1 MEETELLFLFFIGF
15 VVFLILFIR
24 SDQAAKKL
32 QQEIQQ
38 LKQAVVLRNQK
49 IADLQKESDSLK
61 GEIDRLETENM
72 RFVLNPHSFRNTL
85 SSIQNLATRT
95 YKSVVGLS
103 GIMDFMLYDSRQPMV
118 ALEKE
123 LDFLKEYVNIYLIQ
137 LKAGIR
143 KEIKTDLGDS
153 PGFAESHLIAPMIT
167 ASFVENAFKHGD
179 MDSDESFI
187 SVQIRVVADHTIEYS
202 VRNGIRRDGNSR
214 QSGGLGQETMIKRLN
229 KLYPNLY
236 HFESS
241 AENMIYT
248 ATLRLTLHEKQA
260 LVHSGR

>member
-1 MEETELLFLFFIGF
+1 MESEGLTFIFFVGF
-15 VVFLILFIR
+15 VVFLILYIR
-24 SDQAAKKL
+24 ANQSIQTLRHEVHQLLRQIAAK
-32 QQEIQQ
+32 
-38 LKQAVVLRNQK
+38 NQK
-49 IADLQKESDSLK
+49 IADLETQIEGLK
-61 GEIDRLETENM
+61 AEIDRLETENM

-103 GIMDFMLYDSRQPMV
+103 GIMDFMLYDSRQPLV

-143 KEIKTDLGDS
+143 KEIKTDLVDS
-153 PGFAESHLIAPMIT
+153 PGFAEAHLIAPMIT

-187 SVQIRVVADHTIEYS
+187 SVSIRVVNDHTILYQ
-202 VRNGIRRDGNSR
+202 VQNGMRRDNTVR
-214 QSGGLGQETMIKRLN
+214 PSGGLGQETMIKRLN
-229 KLYPNLY
+229 KLYPNQY
-236 HFESS
+236 HLET
-241 AENMIYT
+241 AADNWIYT
-248 ATLRLTLHEKQA
+248 ASLKLILHEKQA
-260 LVHSGR
+260 LVRAGR

>member
-1 MEETELLFLFFIGF
+1 MEAEGWLFIFFIGF
-15 VVFLILFIR
+15 VVFLILYIR
-24 SDQAAKKL
+24 ADQSIKAL
-32 QQEIQQ
+32 RNEIQQ
-38 LKQAVVLRNQK
+38 LKQVIGGKNQK
-49 IADLQKESDSLK
+49 ITELQKEAEAMK

-103 GIMDFMLYDSRQPMV
+103 GIMDFMLYDSRQPLV

-143 KEIKTDLGDS
+143 KEIKTDLGDT
-153 PGFAESHLIAPMIT
+153 PGFAEAHLIAPMIT

-187 SVQIRVVADHTIEYS
+187 SVSIRAVGEHTILYQ
-202 VRNGIRRDGNSR
+202 VRNGMRRDGA
-214 QSGGLGQETMIKRLN
+214 QKQGGGLGQETMIKRLN
-229 KLYPNLY
+229 KLYPNQY

-241 AENMIYT
+241 AENLIYT
-248 ATLRLTLHEKQA
+248 ASLKLTLHEKQA
-260 LVHSGR
+260 LVRSGG